1 MFVSL
6 LSTKLYIPPAR
17 ENAVARPHLV
27 EKLVTGLRQP
37 GCFVLLSGPAGF
49 GKTTLLSGFIA
60 QLRQPVA
67 WVSLDEGDN
76 DPVRFWSYLI
86 AACQT
91 VQAGVGASA
100 QAILQLPMALQAE
113 TIPTLLINDF
123 TSLDHELVLML
134 DDYHTIQNEAIHAS
148 LNFMLEHLPG
158 NLHVMV
164 STRVDPP
171 WPLAR
176 FRARN
181 QLVEIR
187 AQDLRFTN
195 EEAATF
201 LNRMMGL
208 NLTTENVAALEKR
221 TEGWIAGLQLAALSM
236 KGRSDIAS
244 FVKAF
249 TGSHVYIAEYLVEEV
264 LQRQPDEVQ
273 RFLLQTSILERINPA
288 LCEAVTGCESGQ
300 SMLMALQRANLFII
314 SMDDE
319 GRWFRYH
326 QLFADLLRARLRQA
340 WSPEVIAGLRL
351 RAAGWY
357 ARSGMVQE
365 AIEQALAATEYSYAL
380 QLIEK
385 FALPMILNAYFKTVE
400 DWLKRI
406 PPEYLSESPRVNLA
420 IAWMHLLRRNFAQAA
435 PHLERLQRIFST
447 LKKSEID
454 PSLEGEWLALQSMLL
469 NAQGKAVESIG
480 LAEQALKIL
489 PEGETQV
496 RSMTYMGLA
505 QAYEQTLDYER
516 AAEAC
521 ELIIQQGHA
530 AGDLPS
536 EMFGLSYL
544 GLMYVQQGKLHAA
557 EEIASV
563 ALQRIERIGSFSPFS
578 ATLYGELAQV
588 YYHWHQ
594 LEKARRHF
602 SRSVELSNLGG
613 FSDAEIYHHVFLSR
627 LLQMEGDLQAS
638 VQEIEKALD
647 RMRTAAPAFVNE
659 EVISQ
664 QVSIYLALNRL
675 GAAQSALKA
684 YGFKFEGDFSH
695 PELAPEAGI
704 PHALGMLYD
713 SALRILLYQGAA
725 QDDPEVFRHGIELA
739 GLVIEGSLRSRHLP
753 IVLKT
758 LLLRSQLHAALGN
771 EQAALED
778 VRRALELAEP
788 KGFVSIFIEEGPRTA
803 EALSSLLERRLTG
816 GTAGGYIQDI
826 LAAFPKSQ
834 LSRVNYTARV
844 PADVV
849 ATPTEEAMA
858 LVEPLT
864 SREMEVLHLIAAGD
878 SNRVIAEKLVITVSA
893 VKKHTGNIYG
903 KLSVDSRTQAVARA
917 RQLRLLSPD
926 E

>member
-1 MFVSL
+1 VPVSL
-6 LSTKLYIPPAR
+6 LSTKLYIPQPRANAIAR
-17 ENAVARPHLV
+17 LRLT
-27 EKLVTGLRQP
+27 EKLVSGANQP
-37 GCFVLLSGPAGF
+37 GSFTLLSGPAGF
-49 GKTTLLSGFIA
+49 GKTTLLSEFVA
-60 QLRQPVA
+60 RLKRPVA
-67 WVSLDEGDN
+67 WLSLDEGDN
-76 DPVRFWSYLI
+76 DPIRFWTYLI
-86 AACQT
+86 VACQT
-91 VQAGVGASA
+91 VQDGVGESA
-100 QAILQLPMALQAE
+100 LALFSAPQPLPVEAIPS
-113 TIPTLLINDF
+113 ILINDLAE
-123 TSLDHELVLML
+123 LDHDLILIL
-134 DDYHTIQNEAIHAS
+134 DDFHTIQNETIHSAFS
-148 LNFMLEHLPG
+148 FLLEHLPRK
-158 NLHVMV
+158 LHIVV

-171 WPLAR
+171 WLLAR

-181 QLVEIR
+181 QLIEVR
-187 AQDLRFTN
+187 AQDLRFNT
-195 EEAATF
+195 EEAASF
-201 LNRMMGL
+201 LNRLMRL
-208 NLTTENVAALEKR
+208 NLSTEDVAALEER
-221 TEGWIAGLQLAALSM
+221 TEGWVAGLQLAALSM
-236 KGRSDIAS
+236 KGRSDIAG

-264 LQRQPDEVQ
+264 LKQQPQDVQ
-273 RFLLQTSILERINPA
+273 EFLLQTSILERLNA
-288 LCEAVTGCESGQ
+288 RLCEAVTGCQDGQ
-300 SMLMALQRANLFII
+300 AVLMALQRANLFVIPL
-314 SMDDE
+314 DDE
-319 GRWFRYH
+319 GQWFRYH
-326 QLFADLLRARLRQA
+326 HLFADLLKARLRQSLPADAIAALHQRASA
-340 WSPEVIAGLRL
+340 WNEQA
-351 RAAGWY
+351 
-357 ARSGMVQE
+357 GMVPE
-365 AIEQALAATEYSYAL
+365 AIEHALAATEYSYAL

-385 FALPMILNAYFKTVE
+385 IALPMILNAYFQTVE
-400 DWLKRI
+400 DWLRTI
-406 PPEYLSESPRVNLA
+406 PPEYLRESPRVNLA

-447 LKKSEID
+447 LEKSEID

-469 NAQGKAVESIG
+469 NAQGKAVESID

-563 ALQRIERIGSFSPFS
+563 SLQRIERTGSFSPFS

-594 LEKARRHF
+594 LEKARGHF
-602 SRSVELSNLGG
+602 SRSVELSKLGG

-647 RMRTAAPAFVNE
+647 RMQTAAPAFVNE

-664 QVSIYLALNRL
+664 QVSIYLALKRL
-675 GAAQSALKA
+675 AAAQSALKV
-684 YGFKFEGDFSH
+684 YGFKFDGNFSH

-739 GLVIEGSLRSRHLP
+739 GLVIEGSLRCRHLP

-771 EQAALED
+771 EQAALVD
-778 VRRALELAEP
+778 VTRALELAEP
-788 KGFVSIFIEEGPRTA
+788 EGFVSIFIDERPHTA
-803 EALSSLLERRLTG
+803 EALRSLLERHLTG
-816 GTAGGYIQDI
+816 GVAEGYIQDI

-834 LSRVNYTARV
+834 SSRIDYTARV
-844 PADVV
+844 QADVV
-849 ATPTEEAMA
+849 VTPTEDAMA

-864 SREMEVLHLIAAGD
+864 KRELEVLRLIAEGD
-878 SNRVIAEKLVITVSA
+878 SNRAIAEKLLITVSA
-893 VKKHTGNIYG
+893 VKKHTSNIFG
-903 KLSVDSRTQAVARA
+903 KLNVDSRTQAVARA
-917 RQLRLLSPD
+917 RQLRLLPAGG
-926 E
+926 